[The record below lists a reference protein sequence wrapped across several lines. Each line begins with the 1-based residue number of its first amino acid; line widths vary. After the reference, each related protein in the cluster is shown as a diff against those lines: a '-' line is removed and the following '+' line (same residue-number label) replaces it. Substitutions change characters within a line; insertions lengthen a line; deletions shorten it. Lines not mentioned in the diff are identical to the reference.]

1 MPDNEPISRHKDL
14 VSIAGSAAPLAIA
27 ALLARHGL
35 NAETSAVLGT
45 FTGQTLPQT
54 VLYALAHQILPASR
68 EGREAQRVKETL
80 HELGKMLVSE
90 NVQPIHLRDFIEK
103 HPHLGDLT
111 EMILRE
117 VQAETDR
124 EKLRHFAW
132 LLKNTLTTITP
143 SRVRHDEITS
153 MTRALHLLTS
163 TDLALL
169 KLASELQ
176 RRPSPQ
182 SVRGANVPVL
192 KDDLLSNLPGEGH
205 TAGYLSGRLATLVQL
220 GLLDQPSVDAPAQ
233 PTIRQFPPLPTFQGS
248 RASYRVSAFGEAF
261 VTFCLAEGTAPE

>member
-1 MPDNEPISRHKDL
+1 MPDNEPFNRHKDI

-45 FTGQTLPQT
+45 FIGQTLPQT
-54 VLYALAHQILPASR
+54 VLYALEHQILPSSR

-80 HELGKMLVSE
+80 RELGKMLVSE
-90 NVQPIHLRDFIEK
+90 DVQPIHLRDFIEK
-103 HPHLGDLT
+103 HPRLGDLT

-143 SRVRHDEITS
+143 SAARHDEITS
-153 MTRALHLLTS
+153 MTRALKLLTS
-163 TDLALL
+163 TDLTLL
-169 KLASELQ
+169 KLTGELQ
-176 RRPSPQ
+176 RRPTPQ
-182 SVRGANVPVL
+182 SVPGATVPVP
-192 KDDLLSNLPGEGH
+192 KDDLLSHLPGEGH

-220 GLLDQPSVDAPAQ
+220 GLLDQPSVDVAPE
-233 PTIRQFPPLPTFQGS
+233 PTPRVFPPLANFKGS

-261 VTFCLAEGTAPE
+261 LTFCLAEGTSPE